1 MEMPNQRASTWTDFG
16 LFEQV
21 TFVAA
26 GSKVVRLSGGAPLI
40 EGSISLA
47 LIRLSVPIIISNIL
61 QTAYQVVDTFWV
73 GRLSAQA
80 VAAVSFCFPISFLL
94 IALGGGLP
102 IAGTVL
108 LAQYVGRGDQDSVNH
123 VAAQTLLMVFL
134 ISLILA
140 GAGFMLSTP
149 IMRLMGAAPD
159 VLPDA
164 VRFFRIAVLGFIFVF
179 AFFAYQALMRGRG
192 IVYPPMFIVF
202 VTVVINFALDPLLIF
217 GWGPFPRM
225 GVAGSAMATL
235 LTQALAAAI
244 GLTLMVRGRHGIH
257 LHVRNLWPDFELMRK
272 VFRIGFPSSI
282 EQSTQALGMTVM
294 TMLVSGFGT
303 NSVAAYGIGVRVM
316 SCALVPAIGLSVA
329 TSTLVGQNIGANQMH
344 RAERT
349 SVISCSITFVTLT
362 LAGLLAFSTARSIAI
377 FFIPQGGGVIDESTV
392 FIRAIALTFGFIGL
406 QQVLT
411 GALRGAGDTVA
422 PMVLAMISLWVL
434 RFPLAYVLSA
444 RTNLHVV
451 GIWYAF
457 PVTTVISVL
466 LTGYWFLFGGW
477 RNRRL
482 LDEAEFQEMVR
493 EQAAIEEGASF

>member
-1 MEMPNQRASTWTDFG
+1 MDKPLARAGASATGASAPPFKAPR
-16 LFEQV
+16 
-21 TFVAA
+21 AA
-26 GSKVVRLSGGAPLI
+26 APLTQGSITLAILRLSF
-40 EGSISLA
+40 
-47 LIRLSVPIIISNIL
+47 PIIISNIL

-73 GRLSAQA
+73 GRLSAAA
-80 VAAVSFCFPISFLL
+80 VAAVSFCFPVSFLL

-108 LAQYVGRGDQDSVNH
+108 LAQYTGRGDQEATNH

-134 ISLILA
+134 ISLVLA
-140 GAGFMLSTP
+140 ATGYNLATP
-149 IMRLMGAAPD
+149 MMRLMGAAPD

-164 VRFFRIAVLGFIFVF
+164 VRFFQIAVLGFIFVF

-192 IVYPPMFIVF
+192 IVYPPMVIVF

-217 GWGPFPRM
+217 GWGPFPKM
-225 GVAGSAMATL
+225 GVAGSALATL
-235 LTQALAAAI
+235 CTQALAAAI

-257 LHVRNLWPDFELMRK
+257 LRWRDLAPDFTLMRRI
-272 VFRIGFPSSI
+272 FRIGFPSSI

-294 TMLVSGFGT
+294 TMLVAGFGT
-303 NSVAAYGIGVRVM
+303 DSVAAYGIGVRVM

-329 TSTLVGQNIGANQMH
+329 TSALVGQNIGANQLA

-349 SVISCSITFVTLT
+349 NTVSCLLAFVTLS
-362 LAGLLAFSTARSIAI
+362 LAGLLAFWGAPSIGR
-377 FFIPQGGGVIDESTV
+377 FFIPQGGDVIGTSSV

-411 GALRGAGDTVA
+411 GSLRGAGDTVA

-434 RFPLAYVLSA
+434 RFPLAYVLST
-444 RTNLHVV
+444 RTTLHVR

-457 PVTTVISVL
+457 PVTTVLSAVMAA
-466 LTGYWFLFGGW
+466 YWFMWGGW
-477 RNRRL
+477 REKRL
-482 LDEAEFQEMVR
+482 IDDDEFLEIVR
-493 EQAAIEEGASF
+493 EQAAIEEGSSF

>member
-1 MEMPNQRASTWTDFG
+1 MAT
-16 LFEQV
+16 
-21 TFVAA
+21 AA
-26 GSKVVRLSGGAPLI
+26 EALKAPRPQAPLTQ
-40 EGSISLA
+40 GSISLA
-47 LIRLSVPIIISNIL
+47 IIRLSFPIIASNIL
-61 QTAYQVVDTFWV
+61 QTAYQLVDTFWV

-108 LAQYVGRGDQDSVNH
+108 LAQYTGRGDEEATNH

-134 ISLILA
+134 ISLVLA
-140 GAGFMLSTP
+140 AIGYSIAWP
-149 IMRLMGAAPD
+149 VMRLMGAAPD

-164 VRFFRIAVLGFIFVF
+164 VRFFQIAVLGFIFVF

-192 IVYPPMFIVF
+192 IVYPPMCIVF
-202 VTVVINFALDPLLIF
+202 VTVLINFALDPLLIF
-217 GWGPFPRM
+217 GWGPFPKM
-225 GVAGSAMATL
+225 GVAGSALATL

-257 LHVRNLWPDFELMRK
+257 LRLRDLPPDFALMRRI
-272 VFRIGFPSSI
+272 FSIGFPSSI

-294 TMLVSGFGT
+294 TMLVAGFGT
-303 NSVAAYGIGVRVM
+303 VAVAAYGIGVRVM

-329 TSTLVGQNIGANQMH
+329 TSTLVGQNIGAGQLA

-349 SVISCSITFVTLT
+349 NTITCT
-362 LAGLLAFSTARSIAI
+362 LAFVSLSFAGAAVFLGASWIGR
-377 FFIPQGGGVIDESTV
+377 FFIPSGGAVIGESAD

-411 GALRGAGDTVA
+411 GSLRGAGDTVA
-422 PMVLAMISLWVL
+422 PMVLAMISLWVM
-434 RFPLAYVLSA
+434 RFPLAYVLSS
-444 RTNLHVV
+444 RTALHVK

-457 PVTTVISVL
+457 PVTTVLSAL
-466 LTGYWFLFGGW
+466 MAAYWYKWGGW
-477 RNRRL
+477 RDKRI
-482 LDEAEFQEMVR
+482 LDEEIQELVR
-493 EQAAIEEGASF
+493 EEAAIEEGSSF

>member
-1 MEMPNQRASTWTDFG
+1 MDKPISRPGT
-16 LFEQV
+16 
-21 TFVAA
+21 
-26 GSKVVRLSGGAPLI
+26 GAPIGADPARARAAMAPLTQ
-40 EGSISLA
+40 GSISLA
-47 LIRLSVPIIISNIL
+47 ILRLSFPIIVANIL

-73 GRLSAQA
+73 GRLSAEA

-108 LAQYVGRGDQDSVNH
+108 LAQYTGRGDQEATNH

-134 ISLILA
+134 ISLVLA
-140 GAGFMLSTP
+140 AIGYTLATP
-149 IMRLMGAAPD
+149 MMRLMGAAPD

-164 VRFFRIAVLGFIFVF
+164 VRFFQIAVLGFVFVF

-192 IVYPPMFIVF
+192 IVYPPMVIVF

-217 GWGPFPRM
+217 GWGPFPRL
-225 GVAGSAMATL
+225 GVAGSALATL
-235 LTQALAAAI
+235 CTQALAAGI

-257 LHVRNLWPDFELMRK
+257 LRLRDLPPDFDLMRRI
-272 VFRIGFPSSI
+272 FRIGFPSSI

-294 TMLVSGFGT
+294 TMLVAGFGT
-303 NSVAAYGIGVRVM
+303 MPVAAYGIGVRVM

-329 TSTLVGQNIGANQMH
+329 TSALVGQNIGANQLA

-349 SVISCSITFVTLT
+349 SAISCTLAFVILSV
-362 LAGLLAFSTARSIAI
+362 AGLLAFYGAPSIAL
-377 FFIPQGGGVIDESTV
+377 FFIPEGGEVIGESTV

-422 PMVLAMISLWVL
+422 PMVLAMISLWML

-444 RTNLHVV
+444 RTSLHVR

-457 PVTTVISVL
+457 PVTTVLSAAMA
-466 LTGYWFLFGGW
+466 GYWYMWGGW
-477 RNRRL
+477 REKRII
-482 LDEAEFQEMVR
+482 DEEIRELVR
-493 EQAAIEEGASF
+493 EEAAIEEGGSF